1 MSVPQNRITDKP
13 TSPIAFPSS
22 HSHGFPV
29 GEDAA
34 SKRLKAEPETLHEE
48 EEEVSLEEEEVPL
61 QFKFQMH
68 GVLIGVSRQ
77 AFLPDLHCVCHLRTQ
92 RERERER
99 EKKQQSK
106 QPLQDPVQVK
116 TEAET

>member
-34 SKRLKAEPETLHEE
+34 SKRLKAEPETRHE
-48 EEEVSLEEEEVPL
+48 EEEVSLDEEEVPL

-77 AFLPDLHCVCHLRTQ
+77 AFLPDLHC
-92 RERERER
+92 ERERD
-99 EKKQQSK
+99 KKQQSK
-106 QPLQDPVQVK
+106 QPLQDPVQGK
-116 TEAET
+116 T

>member
-34 SKRLKAEPETLHEE
+34 SKRLKAEPETRHE
-48 EEEVSLEEEEVPL
+48 EEEVSLDEEEVPL
-61 QFKFQMH
+61 QFKFQVH

-77 AFLPDLHCVCHLRTQ
+77 AFLPDLPCVCHLRTH
-92 RERERER
+92 RERERD
-99 EKKQQSK
+99 KKQQSK
-106 QPLQDPVQVK
+106 QPLQDPVQGK
-116 TEAET
+116 T